1 MPDIDSLSIQI
12 SSDAS
17 QAERAIDNLVLKL
30 GSLKNGLENLSKIR
44 FGNTF
49 STAATGISRIADAAN
64 RIDADALNRI
74 SDSLVRLSGI
84 DLSGIGGADQ
94 FKALS
99 SGLAQLGKVKIGTA
113 AQQLPTIVTALRDL
127 SGVQVPAHDIAE
139 LGKALGKLGS
149 SNAQKAVT
157 NMPQLANAFKQ
168 LVADLSN
175 LPSINNNVV
184 QLAQAFATLAQHG
197 NQVGNIM
204 RFTSGTFGGIGT
216 GAIRATS
223 GVNIL
228 KKSMD
233 SMHNSINGIL
243 GKITRLTAG
252 FLSIRSVFNVLK
264 DSVEVASAI
273 TEVQNV
279 VDKTFGETRVKLED
293 FAKTAVSSYGMSEL
307 TAKKIASQFQAMGA
321 TVGLT
326 TKQVGDAHEFLSDRI
341 HEAYQVENASMAD
354 MSVNLTRLTSDM
366 ASFYDVSQ
374 EDVATKLQ
382 AIFTGASRPLRQFGI
397 DLTQATLQEWAL
409 KHGIDAEV
417 KSMSQAEKVMLRYM
431 YVMDRTAVAQGD
443 FADTIGSWHN
453 QMTLLTEGFKQLKAI
468 VGQGLINMF
477 RPFLMSLNSAMNT
490 AIDLVQK
497 AFNAMGKLL
506 GWQIEIEDVQGSLG
520 YVGSDFDSE
529 DEDLGEA
536 DVSEA
541 DKAADDVAD
550 TTEELADAAD
560 SAGDVGDGMND
571 AADGAKELKRQI
583 MSFDE
588 LHTLADNSEDVA
600 KAMKDAQNA
609 VPKTKSNKDKDKD
622 KDKDED
628 KGGDDEGNAY
638 PGGGEEGEITGGKV
652 TFKPY
657 ESPIDSWW
665 DFGKAITDKLADGME
680 SVDWD
685 AVKGKA
691 IGFATRLA
699 NFLNGMIDNTRFFE
713 DLGSTIANSLNTAL
727 QFAST
732 WLRSM
737 HWGTLGQNIGNM
749 INRGVEDFD
758 WSLLGR
764 TIADGFNA
772 AVAFWKNLGETIDFY
787 EIGMGVAASINK
799 FFSTFKF
806 SELAE
811 TLNTW
816 VDNLWDF
823 ILGVLKGIDWDTVIE
838 QGITFAKTLDID
850 TITFA
855 IGTFAWTHG
864 GAAVTM
870 AMLKKLF
877 FKALFASGQA
887 ILNIPKLIL
896 NVQGFGFALAGTA
909 GFEGALLVFGNSV
922 IDGITGFLQDH
933 LPEEFYK
940 TLNNTLGGA
949 LTGLA
954 AGVAVGSLAT
964 PIGAVAG
971 GIMGALLGAL
981 VGKVTEGFENPGALW
996 DAFKEG
1002 LQSLFSFERTKELWE
1017 QVKEDFNKGGEYIV
1031 EGVLIGLLL
1040 PFDAFMEIQAVFDK
1054 IWQAFIRIFG
1064 ITSSAESMYPLG
1076 EKIFLGVVDGFKSK
1090 FDEFDAAVRD
1100 WYDNKVKPWFTK
1112 EKWEELGNNVYEG
1125 LKTKWEEFSK
1135 WWENTGFK
1143 DWWDNKVKPWF
1154 TQAKWEITTDGM
1166 KSGIKTKWTSFTNWW
1181 NTTGFKNWWDQNVM
1195 PNFTRAKWEELGGN
1209 MESALT
1215 SKWSAI
1221 TQWWDTNVVSVFRNS
1236 IAEIQS
1242 LFSGIDFSLPQ
1253 ITLPHWTVTWD
1264 DLGIISLPN
1273 IGVDWYEKGG
1283 YIEDGLFTMNQ
1294 GEIAGKFSNG
1304 TSVVANNQMITDSIS
1319 SAVERAIVQQLP
1331 GIIESAVSRA
1341 DTGGD
1346 VYIGDEQIYMASKR
1360 GEARANKRYSPS
1372 IAY

>member
-12 SSDAS
+12 TSDAS
-17 QAERAIDNLVLKL
+17 QAERAIDSLVLKL
-30 GSLKNGLENLSKIR
+30 GSLKSGLENLSKIR

-157 NMPQLANAFKQ
+157 NMPQLATAFKQ
-168 LVADLSN
+168 LVTDLNS
-175 LPSINNNVV
+175 LPTINNNVV
-184 QLAQAFATLAQHG
+184 HLAQAFATLAQNG

-204 RFTSGTFGGIGT
+204 RFASGTFGGINT
-216 GAIRATS
+216 SAIRATS

-326 TKQVGDAHEFLSDRI
+326 TQQIGDAHEFLSDRI
-341 HEAYQVENASMAD
+341 HEAYQVENAEMAD
-354 MSVNLTRLTSDM
+354 MSVNLTKLTSDM
-366 ASFYDVSQ
+366 ASFYDVPQ

-417 KSMSQAEKVMLRYM
+417 KSMTQAEKVMLRYM

-443 FADTIGSWHN
+443 FADTINSWHN
-453 QMTLLTEGFKQLKAI
+453 QVTLLTEGFKQLKAI

-520 YVGSDFDSE
+520 FMGSDFDSE

-541 DKAADDVAD
+541 DKAADDIAD

-560 SAGDVGDGMND
+560 SAEDVGGGMND

-622 KDKDED
+622 KGKDKDKD
-628 KGGDDEGNAY
+628 KGDDSSAY
-638 PGGGEEGEITGGKV
+638 SGGQEENTITGGKV

-680 SVDWD
+680 SIDWD

-727 QFAST
+727 TFVD
-732 WLRSM
+732 WWIKSM
-737 HWGTLGQNIGNM
+737 HWGTLGENLGKL
-749 INRGVEDFD
+749 INKGVEDFD
-758 WSLLGR
+758 WNLLGR
-764 TIADGFNA
+764 TLADGLNA
-772 AVAFWKNLGETIDFY
+772 AVKFWKNLGFTIDFY
-787 EIGMGVAASINK
+787 EIGSGVATSINT
-799 FFSTFKF
+799 FFSTFNF
-806 SELAE
+806 EDLAE
-811 TLNTW
+811 TLNIW
-816 VDNLWDF
+816 VDNLEDF
-823 ILGVLKGIDWDTVIE
+823 ILGVLKETDWDAVVKK
-838 QGITFAKTLDID
+838 GIKFAKTLDID

-855 IGTFAWTHG
+855 IGAFAFTHG
-864 GAAVTM
+864 GAVITM

-887 ILNIPKLIL
+887 ILNIPQLVL
-896 NVQGFGFALAGTA
+896 NIQGFGYALGSSA
-909 GFEGALLVFGNSV
+909 GFQVIGNKI
-922 IDGITGFLQDH
+922 IDGITAVIQRLM
-933 LPEEFYK
+933 PEKLYK
-940 TLNNTLGGA
+940 TLNGAIGGA
-949 LTGLA
+949 IAGIA
-954 AGVAVGSLAT
+954 AGASLGAFAT
-964 PIGAVAG
+964 PIGALAG
-971 GIMGALLGAL
+971 GIIGGLIGAISGAI
-981 VGKVTEGFENPGALW
+981 TNGFENPEVILEPLKEALS
-996 DAFKEG
+996 K
-1002 LQSLFSFERTKELWE
+1002 LFTFERTKAMWE
-1017 QVKEDFNKGGEYIV
+1017 QVKEDFKKGGKYIV
-1031 EGVLIGLLL
+1031 EGVLLGMVL
-1040 PFDAFMEIQAVFDK
+1040 PFEAFWEAVSSVFARVWDAFCEV
-1054 IWQAFIRIFG
+1054 FG
-1064 ITSSAESMYPLG
+1064 IASPAEKMKPLG
-1076 EKIFLGVVDGFKSK
+1076 ENIFMGVVEGFKGK
-1090 FDEFDAAVRD
+1090 FEEFNTAVRE

-1125 LKTKWEEFSK
+1125 LKTKWEEFAK

-1143 DWWDNKVKPWF
+1143 NWWDNNVKPWF
-1154 TQAKWEITTDGM
+1154 TQNKWEITTDGM
-1166 KSGIKTKWTSFTNWW
+1166 KSGIKSKWSAFTSWW
-1181 NTTGFKNWWDQNVM
+1181 NTTGFKNWWDQNVL
-1195 PNFTRAKWEELGGN
+1195 PNFTKSKWEELGGN
-1209 MESALT
+1209 MKSGLT
-1215 SKWSAI
+1215 TKWGEI
-1221 TQWWDTNVVSVFRNS
+1221 TSWWDTNVVSVFRS
-1236 IAEIQS
+1236 SVTEIQN
-1242 LFSGIDFSLPQ
+1242 LFNGITFQMPE
-1253 ITLPHWTVTWD
+1253 ITLPHLVFDGWED
-1264 DLGIISLPN
+1264 FGILQYPAYH
-1273 IGVDWYEKGG
+1273 VDWYEKGG
-1283 YIEDGLFTMNQ
+1283 FIEDGLFTMNR
-1294 GEIAGKFSNG
+1294 GEMAGKFSNG

-1319 SAVERAIVQQLP
+1319 AAVERAIVQQLP